1 MRDSSEEVEV
11 TYDEE
16 SGEYTAR
23 FDPDELAPS
32 IAVVESTASIRQV
45 DPERHP
51 PLFEVVDPE
60 SLDRICLRRG
70 VDNDGDLHDGTAVE
84 FTYLAHRIRVTSGG
98 VITITPKQTTD
109 SE

>member
-1 MRDSSEEVEV
+1 MRDPSEEVAV

-16 SGEYTAR
+16 SGAYTAR

-32 IAVVESTASIRQV
+32 IAVVESTSSIRQV
-45 DPERHP
+45 DPERHA

-60 SLDRICLRRG
+60 ALDRICLRQG
-70 VDNDGDLHDGTAVE
+70 VDNDGEFSDETVVE

-98 VITITPKQTTD
+98 VITITPKSTTD
-109 SE
+109 GE

>member
-1 MRDSSEEVEV
+1 MRDPSEQVEV
-11 TYDEE
+11 THDEE
-16 SGEYTAR
+16 TGEYTAR

-45 DPERHP
+45 DPEGHA
-51 PLFEVVDPE
+51 PLFEVIDPE

-70 VDNDGDLHDGTAVE
+70 VDRDGEFPDDTAVE

-98 VITITPKQTTD
+98 MITITPKPTRVD
-109 SE
+109 E